1 MYLTIPISLYTAA
14 TSLGFFILRI
24 CFHFCRVRLK
34 TLFCLAMANEL
45 HLIALECKL
54 LLVKFDV
61 PLPSPI
67 QERLKISVVDFI
79 GLSLCFSLTC
89 DQYILSFQILVKFH
103 LKNLWGWGDSEG
115 HSVPAIAP
123 PPPPRV

>member
-1 MYLTIPISLYTAA
+1 
-14 TSLGFFILRI
+14 
-24 CFHFCRVRLK
+24 
-34 TLFCLAMANEL
+34 MANEL

-67 QERLKISVVDFI
+67 QEGLKISVVDFI
-79 GLSLCFSLTC
+79 CLSLCFSLTC
-89 DQYILSFQILVKFH
+89 DQYIVSNFEDSFQSFQILVKFH

-123 PPPPRV
+123 PACLKDSKLTGFFVLFNLKKAFFQINFAEYLSF